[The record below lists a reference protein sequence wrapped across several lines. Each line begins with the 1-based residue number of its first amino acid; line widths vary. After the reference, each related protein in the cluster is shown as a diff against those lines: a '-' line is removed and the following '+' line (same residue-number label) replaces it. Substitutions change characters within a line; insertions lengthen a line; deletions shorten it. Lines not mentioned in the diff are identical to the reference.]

1 MQVAERSNAR
11 VAPKGETNR
20 WIPSSCSLCY
30 GNCSILAHNVNGV
43 LTKIEGNP
51 ESACGEGRLC
61 AKGVAGIMTLYDP
74 NRVNVPLKRT
84 NPRKGIGV
92 DPGWVEISW
101 EEALDTAVRKLKDVY
116 DPGRRLQFY
125 SRHGAARL
133 DYPVGDRSGQGQGAL
148 DRKGPDR

>member
-1 MQVAERSNAR
+1 MLTVEQANAR
-11 VAPKGETNR
+11 ASASGNQDR

-30 GNCSILAHNVNGV
+30 GICSILAHNVDGV

-84 NPRKGIGV
+84 NPTKGIGV
-92 DPGWVEISW
+92 DPNGW
-101 EEALDTAVRKLKDVY
+101 RF
-116 DPGRRLQFY
+116 PGKRCLT
-125 SRHGAARL
+125 S
-133 DYPVGDRSGQGQGAL
+133 P
-148 DRKGPDR
+148 